1 MYTAWCQRSTEIV
14 DTSAVCETFGL
25 GVATATPVVAA
36 AGWGG
41 RNRVWRV
48 ETDRGVFAVKD
59 TIAELL
65 PEQPDAALRIELAAH
80 AAGVPCPAPVLPIN
94 GAVFEEVA
102 GRWYRCHEWVEG
114 SAKQNEDTTPDDAR
128 AMGRAVALLH
138 LLCIDAGP
146 LPVPVPFER
155 SHWLDLAARSPR
167 TTWGVLIRDHLDSI
181 VAADAL
187 GASFRD
193 DASVG
198 SHCDLNAH
206 NVLFTDRGPV
216 LIDWDAAGLTSPAYE
231 RASTAVLW
239 AQRADGRYSLDV
251 AAAFLRS
258 YRDHGGHVSLDDVE
272 SLRRWLTGLTWWTE
286 RNLQIA
292 VAQPSPAHDQHATQ
306 LICAL
311 IDGTATVASRQHFLR
326 DVLERP

>member
-1 MYTAWCQRSTEIV
+1 VYEA
-14 DTSAVCETFGL
+14 FGL
-25 GVATATPVVAA
+25 GVATTAPVVAA

-80 AAGVPCPAPVLPIN
+80 AAGVPCPAPILSIN
-94 GAVFEEVA
+94 GAVFEEVG
-102 GRWYRCHEWVEG
+102 GRWYRCHDWVEG

-128 AMGRAVALLH
+128 RMGRVVAQLH
-138 LLCIDAGP
+138 ILGIDAGP
-146 LPVPVPFER
+146 ITAAVPVER

-193 DASVG
+193 DAAVG

-206 NVLFTDRGPV
+206 NVLFTDGGPV
-216 LIDWDAAGLTSPAYE
+216 LIDWDAAGPASPAYE

-239 AQRADGRYSLDV
+239 AQRADDRYSLDV

-258 YRDHGGHVSLDDVE
+258 YRDHGGHVSLDDVV
-272 SLRRWLTGLTWWTE
+272 SLRRWLTGLAWWTE
-286 RNLQIA
+286 RNLQIG
-292 VAQPSPAHDQHATQ
+292 VARTSPEHDQLATQ
-306 LICAL
+306 LIRAL
-311 IDGTATVASRQHFLR
+311 IDGTATVVSRQRFLR
-326 DVLERP
+326 DVLERL

>member
-1 MYTAWCQRSTEIV
+1 V
-14 DTSAVCETFGL
+14 DTPAVCETFGL
-25 GVATATPVVAA
+25 GVATAAPVVAA

-65 PEQPDAALRIELAAH
+65 PDQPDAALRIELAAH
-80 AAGVPCPAPVLPIN
+80 TAGVSCPAPILSIN
-94 GAVFEEVA
+94 DAVFEEVG

-114 SAKQNEDTTPDDAR
+114 SAKQNEDTTPNDAR
-128 AMGRAVALLH
+128 GMGRVVAQLH
-138 LLCIDAGP
+138 LVRIDAGP
-146 LPVPVPFER
+146 STAPVPFER
-155 SHWLDLAARSPR
+155 SHWLDLAARSP
-167 TTWGVLIRDHLDSI
+167 TSPWSPLLRDHLDSI
-181 VAADAL
+181 VAADAM

-216 LIDWDAAGLTSPAYE
+216 LIDWDAAGPTSPANE

-239 AQRADGRYSLDV
+239 AQRADGSYSLEV

-258 YRDHGGHVSLDDVE
+258 YRDHGGHVKHDDVE
-272 SLRRWLTGLTWWTE
+272 SLRRWLTGLAWWTE

-292 VAQPSPAHDQHATQ
+292 VAQPSPEHDRLATH

-311 IDGTATVASRQHFLR
+311 IDGRATVESRQRFLR
-326 DVLERP
+326 DVLERL

>member
-1 MYTAWCQRSTEIV
+1 MCK
-14 DTSAVCETFGL
+14 TFGL

-59 TIAELL
+59 AVAELL

-80 AAGVPCPAPVLPIN
+80 AAGVPCPRPVLSIN
-94 GAVFEEVA
+94 GAVFEEVG
-102 GRWYRCHEWVEG
+102 GRWYRCHEWVVG

-128 AMGRAVALLH
+128 GMGRVVAQLH
-138 LLCIDAGP
+138 LLRIDAGP
-146 LPVPVPFER
+146 HPAPVPFER
-155 SHWLDLAARSPR
+155 SHWLDLAARSP
-167 TTWGVLIRDHLDSI
+167 TSPWSPLVRDHLDAI

-193 DASVG
+193 DATVG

-216 LIDWDAAGLTSPAYE
+216 FIDWDAAGPASSAYE
-231 RASTAVLW
+231 RAATAVLW
-239 AQRADGRYSLDV
+239 AQRADGRYSVDV

-258 YRDHGGHVSLDDVE
+258 YRDHSGHVSHDDVE

-292 VAQPSPAHDQHATQ
+292 VAQPSRQHDQLATQ
-306 LICAL
+306 LTQAL
-311 IDGTATVASRQHFLR
+311 IHGAATVATRQHFLR
-326 DVLERP
+326 EVQDHL